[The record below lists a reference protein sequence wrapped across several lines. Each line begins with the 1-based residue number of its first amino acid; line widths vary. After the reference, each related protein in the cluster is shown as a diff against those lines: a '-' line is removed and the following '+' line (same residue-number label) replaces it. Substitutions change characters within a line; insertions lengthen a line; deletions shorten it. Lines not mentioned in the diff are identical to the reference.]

1 MPGGDVSWKPPSS
14 IRNRETAG
22 GLFAASPRRKIILKD
37 TGDRTPYAYP
47 TVGSRTRRSYEGGQA
62 GLVSQPATQVDNALA
77 SEQAGISSDV
87 VLRKRR
93 TCTTCSLSDGSPRF
107 SGIVVKMTNPS
118 ESEIMPTTILVD
130 VQLQRTDA
138 EERN

>member
-1 MPGGDVSWKPPSS
+1 MPGGDMSWKPPSS

-77 SEQAGISSDV
+77 SERLAFHLMWFRGSAGRAPRAHCRMGLLV
-87 VLRKRR
+87 FLV
-93 TCTTCSLSDGSPRF
+93 SL
-107 SGIVVKMTNPS
+107 
-118 ESEIMPTTILVD
+118 
-130 VQLQRTDA
+130 
-138 EERN
+138 